1 MTIITEPADTPSVE
15 LKSHLHPEPSWQH
28 ADHVMPTGREETWRF
43 TPLDRF
49 AAVLDGRARNA
60 AQLSLQLP
68 DGATHSKIAAAQ
80 ARELSFDAP
89 VDLVAANAVLG
100 EQADL
105 IEIAAKAE
113 LSEPLVVDVQGAAAQ
128 ASHLIIKAGQQSN
141 SVVVLRHRG
150 AGELASK
157 IEIQVADGAELQLIS
172 LQDWSAGAVHAGQVS
187 VQVGRDANV
196 RTFQASIGGGDVRLV
211 ERAVYT
217 GTGGELTQQGI
228 YFVDAGQH
236 VEHRMFVDHNHPH
249 TVSLVDYRGALQG
262 KGAHSVWIGDVVIR
276 KVALDIETY
285 ETNKNLMLTEGCQAD
300 SVPNLEI
307 ETGEIRGAGHSSST
321 GRFDDEQLFYL
332 RSRGIPEE
340 LARRLIVEGFF
351 LDLIRKLG
359 QPEIEGRLVEAL
371 TETLANIE
379 GVQDEAALIDDEQLE
394 LNMGAAGQTPE
405 AVEQDAK

>member
-1 MTIITEPADTPSVE
+1 MTIITEPADTQAAE

-28 ADHVMPTGREETWRF
+28 ADHAMPTGREETWRF

-49 AAVLDGRARNA
+49 SALLDDRARSTVELNVQA
-60 AQLSLQLP
+60 PQ
-68 DGATHSKIAAAQ
+68 GVTHTKISAAQ

-89 VDLVAANAVLG
+89 VDLIASNAALG

-105 IEIAAKAE
+105 IEIAANAQ
-113 LSEPLVVDVQGAAAQ
+113 LDQPVVIDIQGAAAQ
-128 ASHLIIKAGQQSN
+128 ASHLIIKAGAQSN
-141 SVVVLRHRG
+141 CVVVLRHLG

-157 IEIQVADGAELQLIS
+157 IEIQVADAAELQLIS
-172 LQDWSAGAVHAGQVS
+172 VQDWSAGAVHAGQVS

-196 RTFQASIGGGDVRLV
+196 RTFQASIGSGDVRLV

-217 GTGGELTQQGI
+217 GTGGELTQHGI

-351 LDLIRKLG
+351 LDLIRKLD
-359 QPEIEGRLVEAL
+359 QPEIEARLVDAL
-371 TETLANIE
+371 NETLANIE
-379 GVQDEAALIDDEQLE
+379 GVQDEAVLS
-394 LNMGAAGQTPE
+394 GAAAEAQDGAGQ
-405 AVEQDAK
+405 